1 MEKSGEL
8 LKVIAER
15 KFERT
20 LVNNGEDSTFFVL
33 DQGESLLKHRNESRD
48 SRPSPAVN
56 DTLFFFL
63 VRRER
68 ILVNVYRAVSFEEI
82 GLIVKHTSVAFRLST
97 T

>member
-8 LKVIAER
+8 LKIIAER

-56 DTLFFFL
+56 GTLFFL
-63 VRRER
+63 
-68 ILVNVYRAVSFEEI
+68 
-82 GLIVKHTSVAFRLST
+82 GST
-97 T
+97 RKNSC